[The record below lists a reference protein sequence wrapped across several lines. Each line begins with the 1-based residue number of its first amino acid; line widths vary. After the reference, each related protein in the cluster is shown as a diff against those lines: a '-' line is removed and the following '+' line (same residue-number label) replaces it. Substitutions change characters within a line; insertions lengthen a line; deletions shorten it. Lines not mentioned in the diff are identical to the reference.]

1 MGGDVKKDF
10 KLIIDN
16 EDMNSA
22 PVAEAVTKD
31 ELQRWPLFGLSVG
44 SFLQVIAMEQQ
55 TCIME
60 VYLNANNLGHFCF
73 VEGEL
78 YDAVYG
84 DFDGETAAMEMIA
97 WENVRL
103 NVKQILNTS
112 SVERKIEKNLMLL
125 MMESSR
131 RRDEGQENGDH
142 ADLEM
147 EDVETLEETE
157 VIADNVERAKLDTC
171 LNIMS
176 KDMGDA
182 LVAASIANMN
192 EGKVL
197 AAYHSIPES
206 AESFLRLTTFMKTAY
221 STDTPF
227 ALGDHLILDLKDHQ
241 TLVILMIGEYQWNIV
256 FNNVKCSL
264 GMLRNIIMPKV
275 IRTFNEMNIG

>member
-22 PVAEAVTKD
+22 PAAEAVTKD

-60 VYLNANNLGHFCF
+60 VYLNTNNLGHFCF

-103 NVKQILNTS
+103 NIKQILNTS

-131 RRDEGQENGDH
+131 RRDEVQENSEH

-197 AAYHSIPES
+197 AAYHSVPES

-227 ALGDHLILDLKDHQ
+227 QLGDHLILDLKDHQ
-241 TLVILMIGEYQWNIV
+241 TLVILMIGEHQWNIV
-256 FNNVKCSL
+256 FHNVKCSL

>member
-1 MGGDVKKDF
+1 MGGDVQKDF

-16 EDMNSA
+16 EETSNA
-22 PVAEAVTKD
+22 PAPEAATKE

-60 VYLNANNLGHFCF
+60 VYLNTNNTGHFCF

-78 YDAVYG
+78 YDSVCG
-84 DFDGETAAMEMIA
+84 DLNGENAAMEMIG

-103 NVKQILNTS
+103 NIKQILNTS
-112 SVERKIEKNLMLL
+112 SVDRKIDKNLMLL

-131 RRDEGQENGDH
+131 RRDEVQENGEH
-142 ADLEM
+142 ANLEM
-147 EDVETLEETE
+147 EDVETLEDAE
-157 VIADNVERAKLDTC
+157 VVADDIERTKLDTC
-171 LNIMS
+171 LNLMS

-182 LVAASIANMN
+182 LRAASIININA
-192 EGKVL
+192 GKVL
-197 AAYHSIPES
+197 AFYNDDPDT
-206 AESFLRLTTFMKTAY
+206 AESFLRLTTFMKTTY
-221 STDTPF
+221 SNETPF
-227 ALGDHLILDLKDHQ
+227 ELGDHLIMDLKDQQ
-241 TLVILMIGEYQWNIV
+241 TLVILMIGEHQWNII

-275 IRTFNEMNIG
+275 IRTFNEMNVG